1 MGIVSATGRSDMG
14 IVDYENFI
22 QTDAAIN
29 PGNSGGALINMRGE
43 LVGINTAI
51 LSRSG
56 GSVGIGFAIPT
67 SMAEPIVQAL
77 RAHGKVT
84 RGWLGVSIQDLDR
97 DLKKALSL
105 KGSEGVLIADVQ
117 EKSPAEQAGLKSG
130 DVVTAVEKKS
140 VASAGQFRNLIAS
153 SGADSEVHLSV
164 VREGKP
170 LSVTV
175 HLGTLDKEEAAT
187 ALPEETRESAAEVE
201 GLALKSL
208 DDELRRR
215 LQVPAGVKGA
225 VIVRVTPG
233 SKAERAK
240 LQPGDVVLQINHEG
254 VDSAPEALALYGKN
268 KGPKLLQI
276 LRKGRRSFVVV
287 K

>member
-1 MGIVSATGRSDMG
+1 
-14 IVDYENFI
+14 
-22 QTDAAIN
+22 
-29 PGNSGGALINMRGE
+29 
-43 LVGINTAI
+43 
-51 LSRSG
+51 
-56 GSVGIGFAIPT
+56 
-67 SMAEPIVQAL
+67 
-77 RAHGKVT
+77 
-84 RGWLGVSIQDLDR
+84 
-97 DLKKALSL
+97 LKKALSL
-105 KGSEGVLIADVQ
+105 KGGEGVLIADVQ

-153 SGADSEVHLSV
+153 SGADSKVHLSV

-170 LSVTV
+170 RSVTV

-187 ALPEETRESAAEVE
+187 ALPEDTRESAAEVE

-225 VIVRVTPG
+225 VIVRVTRG

-240 LQPGDVVLQINHEG
+240 LQPGDVILQINHEG
-254 VDSAPEALALYGKN
+254 VDSAPGALALYGKD